1 VNSYEASW
9 RPVYEWHAAAAWGM
23 AIPATAMIPFM
34 YPELGG
40 YATWAVGACLVFALI
55 RGVQAWDR
63 QTRRDRLNE
72 TGLDFVKS
80 PEFVAQ
86 SMTFVQ
92 KKEIWLG
99 SGFDWTQEQA
109 QHLEDLK
116 RMGIERLIGKD
127 AERGGAYWLHG
138 LGEVAPISMPLKDL
152 GGHTLIVGTTGS
164 GKTRMLSLLITQ
176 AIIRDEPV
184 VVIDPKG
191 DHELRLLVQEACV
204 LAGQPEKFQML
215 HPAYPDKSVRLD
227 PLRNW
232 NRATELASRVA
243 ALIQSEKGTDPFT
256 AFSWKALNDI
266 VQGAILVHQRPN
278 FVNLRRYVEGGVDTL
293 LQRVLRS
300 HFERVLESDWEM
312 RVAPY
317 IKRMKGSLTEAYI
330 LFYKEDVSRK
340 FPIGE
345 IDGLI
350 SGFEHNRDHYSKMVA
365 GLLPILTM
373 LTSYPLN
380 ELLSP
385 EYDDNDERPITNI
398 AKVIQ
403 NRQVLYVGLDSLP
416 DSKVGSAIGSI
427 LMADGTAVAGDR
439 YNYGGSDQVVQFY
452 VDEAAEVINDP
463 TIQML
468 NKGRGAGFRL
478 TIATQTLADFITR
491 LGSESKA
498 RQVLGNI
505 NNTLA
510 LRVTDNETQK
520 YFTEGLPTVK
530 VRSMQSTYR
539 HEIESGGQKQY
550 EAGYS
555 EAEKE
560 EDADLFQPAM
570 LGKLPNL
577 HFMGKLT
584 GGRVIKG
591 KIPIMVPN
599 K

>member
-1 VNSYEASW
+1 MNYYEATW
-9 RPVYEWHAAAAWGM
+9 RPVFEWRAAGAWM
-23 AIPATAMIPFM
+23 LAVPATAMIPVI
-34 YPELGG
+34 YPALGG
-40 YATWAVGACLVFALI
+40 YSTWAAIVCLIF
-55 RGVQAWDR
+55 GVTRTAQAWKR
-63 QTRRDRLNE
+63 QSKRDRLDE
-72 TGLDFVKS
+72 RSLDFVKA
-80 PEFVAQ
+80 PAFVDQTKEFVK
-86 SMTFVQ
+86 T
-92 KKEIWLG
+92 KEVWLG
-99 SGFDWTQEQA
+99 SGYDWTQEQA

-116 RMGIERLIGKD
+116 RMGIENLIGKD
-127 AERGGAYWLHG
+127 AERGGAFWLHG
-138 LGEVAPISMPLKDL
+138 LGVVTPLSMPLKHL
-152 GGHTLIVGTTGS
+152 GGHTLIVGTTGA

-176 AIIRDEPV
+176 AIIRGEPV
-184 VVIDPKG
+184 IIIDPKG
-191 DHELRLLVQEACV
+191 DHDLRLLVQEACE
-204 LAGQPEKFQML
+204 LAGAPEKYQML
-215 HPAYPDKSVRLD
+215 HPAFPEQSVRLD

-243 ALIQSEKGTDPFT
+243 ALIPSETGADPFT

-278 FVNLRRYVEGGVDTL
+278 LVNLRRYVEGGVDNL

-300 HFERVLESDWEM
+300 HFESVLESDWEM

-317 IKRMKGSLTEAYI
+317 IKRMKGNLTEAYI
-330 LFYKEDVSRK
+330 LYYKEDVSRK

-365 GLLPILTM
+365 SLIPILTM
-373 LTSYPLN
+373 LTSHPLN
-380 ELLSP
+380 DLLSP
-385 EYDDNDERPITNI
+385 EYDDNDKRPITNI

-403 NRQVLYVGLDSLP
+403 NKQVLYVGLDSLP

-439 YNYGGSDQVVQFY
+439 YNYGGNDQDVQFY

-478 TIATQTLADFITR
+478 TVATQTLADFTTR
-491 LGSESKA
+491 LGSQSKA

-505 NNTLA
+505 NNILS

-520 YFTEGLPTVK
+520 YITEGLPTVK

-539 HEIESGGQKQY
+539 HEVESGGQKQY

-560 EDADLFQPAM
+560 EDVDLFQPAM
-570 LGKLPNL
+570 LGKLPDL
-577 HFMGKLT
+577 HYIGKLT

-591 KIPIMVPN
+591 KIPIMVPQ
-599 K
+599 

>member
-1 VNSYEASW
+1 MNFYEASW
-9 RPVYEWHAAAAWGM
+9 RPVYEWRAAAAWGV
-23 AIPATAMIPFM
+23 AIPATAMVPFA
-34 YPELGG
+34 YPALGG
-40 YATWAVGACLVFALI
+40 YATWAAAACLVFAAG
-55 RGVQAWDR
+55 RGLQAWNR
-63 QTRRDRLNE
+63 QTKRDRLNE
-72 TGLDFVKS
+72 KGLDFVKA
-80 PEFVAQ
+80 PAFVEQTKEFVR
-86 SMTFVQ
+86 
-92 KKEIWLG
+92 KNEIWLG
-99 SGFDWTQEQA
+99 SGFDWSQEQT

-116 RMGIERLIGKD
+116 RMGIEQLIGKD
-127 AERGGAYWLHG
+127 AERGGAYWMHG
-138 LGEVAPISMPLKDL
+138 LGEVAPLSMPLKHL
-152 GGHTLIVGTTGS
+152 GGHTLIVGTTGA

-184 VVIDPKG
+184 IIIDPKG
-191 DHELRLLVQEACV
+191 DHDLRLLVKEACV
-204 LAGQPEKFQML
+204 LAGAPEKFQML
-215 HPAYPDKSVRLD
+215 HPAFPEQSVRLD

-243 ALIQSEKGTDPFT
+243 ALIPSETGADPFT

-278 FVNLRRYVEGGVDTL
+278 LVNLRRYVEGGIDTL

-300 HFERVLESDWEM
+300 HFERVLEPDWET
-312 RVAPY
+312 RVGPY
-317 IKRMKGSLTEAYI
+317 IKRVKGNLTEAYI
-330 LFYKEDVSRK
+330 LFYKEDISRK

-365 GLLPILTM
+365 SLIPILTM
-373 LTSYPLN
+373 LTSHPLN

-385 EYDDNDERPITNI
+385 EYDDDDKRPITNI

-439 YNYGGSDQVVQFY
+439 YNYGGNDQVVQFY

-478 TIATQTLADFITR
+478 TVATQTLADFITR
-491 LGSESKA
+491 LGSQSKA

-505 NNTLA
+505 NNILA

-520 YFTEGLPTVK
+520 YITEGLPTVK

-570 LGKLPNL
+570 LGKLPDL

-584 GGRVIKG
+584 GGRVVKG
-591 KIPIMVPN
+591 MIPIMIPQ
-599 K
+599 

>member
-1 VNSYEASW
+1 MNGYEASW
-9 RPVYEWHAAAAWGM
+9 RPVYEWWSAGTWMAAMVVTAAM
-23 AIPATAMIPFM
+23 PVAYPA
-34 YPELGG
+34 LGG
-40 YATWAVGACLVFALI
+40 YATWAAAACLLLGGL
-55 RGVQAWDR
+55 RGAQAWTR
-63 QTRRDRLNE
+63 QTKRDRLNE
-72 TGLDFVKS
+72 RGLDFIRA
-80 PEFVAQ
+80 PAFTEQ
-86 SMTFVQ
+86 SRRFMAS
-92 KKEIWLG
+92 KEVWLG
-99 SGFDWTQEQA
+99 NGFDWGQQQA
-109 QHLEDLK
+109 QRLEDLK
-116 RMGIERLIGKD
+116 RMGVEDLLGAD

-138 LGEVAPISMPLKDL
+138 LGKAEPISAPAKVLA
-152 GGHTLIVGTTGS
+152 GHTLILGTTGA
-164 GKTRMLSLLITQ
+164 GKTRMLSLVITQ
-176 AIIRDEPV
+176 AILRNEPV
-184 VVIDPKG
+184 IVIDPKG
-191 DHELRLLVQEACV
+191 DHDLRLLVQEACE
-204 LAGQPEKFQML
+204 LAGAPEKFQML
-215 HPAYPDKSVRLD
+215 HPAYPDQSVRLD

-243 ALIQSEKGTDPFT
+243 ALIPSETGADPFT

-266 VQGAILVHQRPN
+266 IQGAILVHQRPN
-278 FVNLRRYVEGGVDTL
+278 LVNLRRYVEGGVEGL
-293 LQRVLRS
+293 LQRVLRA
-300 HFERVLESDWEM
+300 HFEQHLESGWEM

-317 IKRMKGSLTEAYI
+317 IKRMKGNLTEAYI
-330 LFYKEDVSRK
+330 LFYKEDVVRK
-340 FPIGE
+340 HPVGE

-365 GLLPILTM
+365 SLIPILTM

-385 EYDDNDERPITNI
+385 EYDDSDERPITNI

-403 NRQVLYVGLDSLP
+403 NGQVLYVGLDSLP

-439 YNYGGSDQVVQFY
+439 YNYGGSEQDVQFF

-478 TIATQTLADFITR
+478 TVAAQTLADFTTR
-491 LGSESKA
+491 LGSPHKA
-498 RQVLGNI
+498 RQVLANI
-505 NNTLA
+505 NNILA

-520 YFTEGLPTVK
+520 YITEGLPTVK

-560 EDADLFQPAM
+560 EDVDLFQPAM
-570 LGKLPNL
+570 LGKLPDL

-591 KIPIMVPN
+591 KIPIMVPQ
-599 K
+599 